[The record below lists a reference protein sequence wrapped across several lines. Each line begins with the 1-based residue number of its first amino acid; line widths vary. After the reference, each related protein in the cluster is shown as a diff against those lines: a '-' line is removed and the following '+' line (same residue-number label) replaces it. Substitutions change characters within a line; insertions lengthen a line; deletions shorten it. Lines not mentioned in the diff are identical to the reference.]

1 MTFNLHAIVLAAG
14 KATRFNTGNTKVIEK
29 ICGQAMI
36 LYPTR
41 LLASLKITTTL
52 VIGYQKKAVQKIVQ
66 KFHGESIDFVV
77 QEEQFGT
84 GHALMC
90 AKPLF
95 RRDNILIMNADVPL
109 VDEQLIADLYQKHNE
124 SGAVFSF
131 VSAHCS
137 DAESRYGRI
146 VEKDGLLEI
155 IEAKHFTGDYTENCC
170 INAGIY
176 IARKDFLENYMHEL
190 QQTGKEF
197 YITDLVKIA
206 SQKKLTVTVVNTS
219 FDMVRGVN
227 NYEELWA
234 VEQIQRA
241 QLIKYWMKNGVRFFA
256 AQNAHIDLNVTIG
269 AGTFIGAG
277 VHLLGESKIGK
288 HCVIEA
294 FSIIKDSL
302 IDDYVTVRSHSVVED
317 SYVYEQALV
326 GPFAHVGPKTK
337 VGADSCVGNFVEIKK
352 SSVGK
357 NSKIKHLSY
366 IGDASIG
373 NNVNIGAGTVT
384 CNYDGTQKH
393 QTKIEH
399 NAFIGTN
406 TSIIAPLTIGKDAF
420 TAAGS
425 TITDNVPDNA
435 FAIARSR
442 QTNKLNYAEK
452 LRLKEKSFSG
462 SSTCSDDQ
470 EGSDTVAENQSFI
483 AAVKTNNDAPAHP
496 FFDE

>member
-1 MTFNLHAIVLAAG
+1 MIFNVHAIVLAAG

-41 LLASLKITTTL
+41 LLASLQIATTV
-52 VIGYQKKAVQKIVQ
+52 VIGYQKKTVQKIVQ
-66 KFHGESIDFVV
+66 KVHGDSIDFVV
-77 QEEQFGT
+77 QEEQLGT
-84 GHALMC
+84 GHALIC
-90 AKPLF
+90 AQPLF
-95 RRDNILIMNADVPL
+95 KKDNILIMNADVPL
-109 VDEQLIADLYQKHNE
+109 VDEQLITTLYQKHIE

-131 VSAHCS
+131 VSAHCT

-155 IEAKHFTGDYTENCC
+155 VEAKHFVGDYNENCC

-206 SQKKLTVTVVNTS
+206 SQKKLTVTVVNAS

-241 QLIKYWMKNGVRFFA
+241 HLIKYWMKQGVRFVA

-277 VHLLGESKIGK
+277 VHVLGESKIGK
-288 HCVIEA
+288 QCVIEA
-294 FSIIKDSL
+294 FSSIKDST
-302 IDDYVTVRSHSVVED
+302 IEDHVAVKGHSIVED
-317 SYVYEQALV
+317 SHIYERALV
-326 GPFAHVGPKTK
+326 GPFAHVGPKAK
-337 VGADSCVGNFVEIKK
+337 VGAESCIGNFVELKK
-352 SSVGK
+352 SVIGK

-366 IGDASIG
+366 ISDASVG

-384 CNYDGTQKH
+384 CNYDGTHKH

-406 TSIIAPLTIGKDAF
+406 NSIIAPLTIGKDAF

-425 TITDNVPDNA
+425 TITENVPENA
-435 FAIARSR
+435 LAIARSR
-442 QTNKLNYAEK
+442 QINKLNYAQK
-452 LRLKEKSFSG
+452 LRLK
-462 SSTCSDDQ
+462 Q
-470 EGSDTVAENQSFI
+470 EGLLSAALPQESQNFNDSGDDKQSFI
-483 AAVKTNNDAPAHP
+483 GAVKTNNDTPAYP